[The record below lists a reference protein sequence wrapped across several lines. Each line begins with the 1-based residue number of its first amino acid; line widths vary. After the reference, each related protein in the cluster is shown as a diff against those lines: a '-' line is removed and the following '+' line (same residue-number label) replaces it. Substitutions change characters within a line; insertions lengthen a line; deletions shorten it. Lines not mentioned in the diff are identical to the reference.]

1 MPLFITVNG
10 PAGPTS
16 FIAENL
22 SASNALDG
30 HLVATGI
37 TGYPVT
43 LPGGRVFMPNL
54 WSFRASDIISYMAG
68 QYEDVGPMDMI
79 AAVQAAESQVEPAPA
94 AEVEPVAAKT
104 KKRSR

>member
-16 FIAENL
+16 FTAENL
-22 SASNALDG
+22 SASSALDG

-79 AAVQAAESQVEPAPA
+79 AAVQAAEAQAESAPDSEP
-94 AEVEPVAAKT
+94 EVPKT
-104 KKRSR
+104 KRKAR